1 MWPTL
6 CANLCPARLPRTSL
20 CVYRALRK
28 RLTFRSRADVLEEK
42 SLFKVILFYPLRKEV
57 KKNQLA
63 APSPENSRR
72 FYFFIADICISAQ
85 FASRSGRYT
94 DGDASHLIAAVKRAV
109 VCECLLCAASS
120 NLECTPIARKIAPAL
135 AKSNVYARYNS
146 DAPAECIAGNHLQ
159 PGPLSGSC
167 V

>member
-57 KKNQLA
+57 KKTSWLHLPPKILA
-63 APSPENSRR
+63 AVI
-72 FYFFIADICISAQ
+72 FFAYICISAQ

-159 PGPLSGSC
+159 PGPLSGSY